1 MRKKKMM
8 NRYHYIKNI
17 VLLATMLLAACGS
30 GSDSFDDEPQNVAD
44 NASLQE
50 IRLNANVWR
59 MMEGT
64 RATTYDNQAA
74 LRTVAYFTCYAY
86 TAGTP
91 TPYINGSGVTYAA
104 SEWSFIDG
112 KHYWPASGNLDFFA
126 YISSEVPTYIT
137 DMEDHPGQVSYYV
150 RDPQFKCVMP
160 MTNSGQNIINEF
172 IYAIATEQNK
182 ADQGA
187 TGVNLTFQHPFT
199 KIILKL
205 SSTQADI
212 EINKITLKT
221 IKDHGTYSDDR
232 GWSTTGDATN
242 FVAEYSGTKSANA
255 DLGTFLMIPQAWT
268 GNIEVEATWI
278 DWGISMKHTL
288 TTKVDAVDWA
298 PGTSYTYTFT
308 ITETDLIV
316 SSSKYTEQW

>member
-1 MRKKKMM
+1 
-8 NRYHYIKNI
+8 
-17 VLLATMLLAACGS
+17 
-30 GSDSFDDEPQNVAD
+30 
-44 NASLQE
+44 
-50 IRLNANVWR
+50 
-59 MMEGT
+59 MEGT
-64 RATTYDNQAA
+64 RATTIAVGDLTSFKAS
-74 LRTVAYFTCYAY
+74 AYVENT
-86 TAGTP
+86 TTS
-91 TPYINGSGVTYAA
+91 YINPVQVNYETGKWV
-104 SEWSFIDG
+104 WSDG
-112 KHYWPASGNLDFFA
+112 KHYWPASSNLDFFA
-126 YISSEVPTYIT
+126 YASAAVPAYIT

-150 RDPQFKCVMP
+150 QDPQFKCVMP
-160 MTNSGQNIINEF
+160 MTNSGQNINEF
-172 IYAIATEQNK
+172 IYAIATGQNK

-268 GNIEVEATWI
+268 GDIEVEATWT
-278 DWGISMKHTL
+278 DWDESVKHTL
-288 TTKVDAVDWA
+288 STKVDAVTWA

-316 SSSKYTEQW
+316 NTSKYTEQW